1 MPDSPTKQKFT
12 AVPRSMA
19 RQVLKFEP
27 RHARGVAGIL
37 GKSPQA
43 AEWSLKSI
51 EQLEQRGEVAWVV
64 ESEGHVAG
72 FLVARAVA
80 EEAEV
85 LNLCVDPSKR
95 RTGHAAALLN
105 TAVDELLQLHVKAI
119 FLEVRLSNQPAI
131 SFYEKHGFLRNGR
144 RPGYYQNPTED
155 AVLMMRE
162 LTG

>member
-1 MPDSPTKQKFT
+1 MPDSPMKQEFT
-12 AVPRSMA
+12 AAPGSMPSE
-19 RQVLKFEP
+19 VLKFEP
-27 RHARGVAGIL
+27 RHARGVAAIL
-37 GKSPQA
+37 GKSLEA

-64 ESEGHVAG
+64 ENQGHVAG

-85 LNLCVDPSKR
+85 LNLCVDPEKR

-105 TAVDELLQLHVKAI
+105 TAVDALRQLHVQAI

-131 SFYEKHGFLRNGR
+131 SFYEQHGFLRNGR
-144 RPGYYQNPTED
+144 RPAYYQNPTED
-155 AVLMMRE
+155 AVLMMRK